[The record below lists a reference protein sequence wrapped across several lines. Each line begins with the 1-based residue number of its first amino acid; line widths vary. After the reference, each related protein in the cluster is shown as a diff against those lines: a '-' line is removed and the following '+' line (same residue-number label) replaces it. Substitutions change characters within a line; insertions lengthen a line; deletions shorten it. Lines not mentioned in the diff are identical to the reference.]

1 MRHRAWVLGG
11 GALAAAVLGFVAST
25 GSAQPPAPSPVERA
39 GQLIGE
45 AQSSFAR
52 VRDYA
57 GTLVRQERINHELQ
71 PEQFIQF
78 RIRQQPF
85 SVALKWASP
94 RHLAGQEA
102 IFVSGKNNNEIR
114 AHGSGL
120 MSIAGW
126 VSLAT
131 NDPRV
136 MKNSRHSIME
146 TGIGNMISIISRT
159 YEINRQLPEN
169 QVKVTF
175 ADYAFQQKPCTRM
188 EVVHRVFNPQLYC
201 HRCVVFFDKETKLP
215 VRVEVFDWPA
225 KNGNP
230 NGELLE
236 CYSYIN
242 LRLNVGLTDESFAE
256 SDK

>member
-1 MRHRAWVLGG
+1 
-11 GALAAAVLGFVAST
+11 
-25 GSAQPPAPSPVERA
+25 
-39 GQLIGE
+39 
-45 AQSSFAR
+45 
-52 VRDYA
+52 
-57 GTLVRQERINHELQ
+57 
-71 PEQFIQF
+71 
-78 RIRQQPF
+78 
-85 SVALKWASP
+85 
-94 RHLAGQEA
+94 
-102 IFVSGKNNNEIR
+102 
-114 AHGSGL
+114 

-146 TGIGNMISIISRT
+146 TGIGNMIAIISRT
-159 YEINRQLPEN
+159 YEIDRQLPEN

-188 EVVHRVFNPQLYC
+188 EVTHSVFNAQLYS

-215 VRVEVFDWPA
+215 VRVEVFDWPKA
-225 KNGNP
+225 NGNP

-242 LRLNVGLTDESFAE
+242 LKLNVGLTDASFAE